1 MDSAGK
7 LAAAGQIASDNGTF
21 QPVRSTDINCTNI
34 KVYNNATVD
43 RDLWV
48 KGNMYLNTGTLFGSE
63 LDIDYVKVSTSLTSP
78 QITTNN
84 ATVTNSIS
92 VPQLN
97 TNYATVNTSMSS
109 PYVACSNLL
118 TTPLFNCGNT
128 SMSTLGG
135 YMILDL
141 LNANT

>member
-1 MDSAGK
+1 
-7 LAAAGQIASDNGTF
+7 
-21 QPVRSTDINCTNI
+21 
-34 KVYNNATVD
+34 
-43 RDLWV
+43 
-48 KGNMYLNTGTLFGSE
+48 MYLNLNTGTLFGSE

-84 ATVTNSIS
+84 ATVTNSIT

-128 SMSTLGG
+128 TMSTFGG
-135 YMILDL
+135 NMILDV
-141 LNANT
+141 LNPNAYMYFRTNGRMVASLTPRNQ